1 VTEAHSNPFN
11 DAAVAA
17 EYDAWFKTALGATV
31 DRLEKALV
39 TRLATPWPGEAAL
52 DVGTGTGHY
61 AAFLA
66 ELGVQVTGVDPSREM
81 LAVARARG
89 IPVDWRQAD
98 ATALPFTDASF
109 DLVLSVTM
117 LEFVAEPAAALAE
130 MFRVVR
136 PGGRLVVATLNAD
149 GPWARARRREVTRTG
164 SPYAQARFL
173 SARQFA
179 ALLGGLG
186 TVTWSSA
193 VHIGPHAGGARHA
206 DAVERLGQAL
216 CRGRGALL
224 VGRVSK

>member
-1 VTEAHSNPFN
+1 VTGAHTNPFA

-17 EYDAWFKTALGATV
+17 GYDAWFETALGATV
-31 DRLEKALV
+31 DRFEKALV
-39 TRLATPWPGEAAL
+39 TRLAAPCPGEAAL

-66 ELGVQVTGVDPSREM
+66 ELGLRVTGVDPSREM
-81 LAVARARG
+81 LAVGRERG
-89 IPVDWRQAD
+89 TPVDWRQAD
-98 ATALPFTDASF
+98 AIALPFPDASF

-117 LEFVAEPAAALAE
+117 LEFVADPAAALAE

-149 GPWARARRREVTRTG
+149 GPWARARRREATRPG

-193 VHIGPHAGGARHA
+193 VHIGPHGSSLRHA
-206 DAVERLGQAL
+206 DAIERLGQAL